1 MKILKVDAKSKTLKI
16 VPETKDDLWHLERVI
31 EKGDLVSGST
41 DRKIKA
47 EEGRDAKRVRIFVKI
62 EVESVEFHETTGNLR
77 INGIILGGKP
87 EEFIEIKAH
96 QSIDVKTGK
105 DIEIVKHIWG
115 KHHVERLEKAK
126 KATHKSPVLLI
137 AMDDESASFAVMKEF
152 KMEPRAVINA
162 DKKGKMFEE
171 DLGAEENYFRQV
183 FEKIQEYEPE
193 EVVIAGPGFTRNKFG
208 KYVEGKKFDGK
219 IFYES
224 CNSVGITGLNE
235 LLKTGIL
242 DKIVE
247 ETQISKEAKLVEKVF
262 EELGK
267 DTKLVVY
274 GIEEI
279 KNAVAMH
286 AVSEL
291 LVLDKVLIGKRDEL
305 EEIMKNAELG
315 KANVNIISSD
325 NEAGKKLESITGIAA
340 ILRFRIN

>member
-47 EEGRDAKRVRIFVKI
+47 EEGRNAKRVKLFVKI

-137 AMDDESASFAVMKEF
+137 AMDDENASFAVMKEF

-162 DKKGKMFEE
+162 NKKGKMFEE
-171 DLGAEENYFRQV
+171 DLGTEENYFRQV
-183 FEKIQEYEPE
+183 FEKIQEYEPK

-274 GIEEI
+274 GAEEV

>member
-1 MKILKVDAKSKTLKI
+1 MKILKVDAKAKVLKL

-31 EKGDLVSGST
+31 EPHDLVSGST

-47 EEGRDAKRVRIFVKI
+47 EEGRDAKRVKLFVKL
-62 EVESVEFHETTGNLR
+62 EVESIEFHETTGNLR

-96 QSIDVKTGK
+96 QSLDVKTGK
-105 DIEIVKHIWG
+105 DIEIIKHIWG
-115 KHHVERLEKAK
+115 KHHIERLEKAK

-137 AMDDESASFAVMKEF
+137 AMDDEGASFAIMKEF
-152 KMEPRAVINA
+152 KMEPKAVINA
-162 DKKGKMFEE
+162 KKKGKMFDE
-171 DLGAEENYFRQV
+171 DLSSEELYFKQV
-183 FEKIQEYEPE
+183 FEKIQEYESE

-208 KYVEGKKFDGK
+208 KYIEDKKFNGK

-267 DTKLVVY
+267 DTKLIVY
-274 GIEEI
+274 GIDEVKSAI
-279 KNAVAMH
+279 AMH

-291 LVLDKVLIGKRDEL
+291 LVLDKVLIEKRNEL
-305 EEIMKNAELG
+305 EDIMKNAESG

-325 NEAGKKLESITGIAA
+325 NEAGKKLESITGLAA
-340 ILRFRIN
+340 ILRFQIN